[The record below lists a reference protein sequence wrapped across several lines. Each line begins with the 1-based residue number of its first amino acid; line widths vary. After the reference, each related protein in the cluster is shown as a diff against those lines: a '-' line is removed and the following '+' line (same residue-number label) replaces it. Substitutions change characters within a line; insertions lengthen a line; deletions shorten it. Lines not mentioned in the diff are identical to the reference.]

1 MALVWQDTPSA
12 TSATSAANFNTL
24 ASLTE
29 SVSTIASSG
38 TAQTIPSPAVVSA
51 STATINDITL
61 TANCT
66 LTFPAATSGTSFL
79 LFLRQDATGSRT
91 VTWPTVKWPAAVV
104 PTLSTAA
111 NAIDVVSF
119 ICVAGA
125 WYGFIPGFDM
135 R

>member
-1 MALVWQDTPSA
+1 VALIWQDFPA
-12 TSATSAANFNTL
+12 TGSPTGAASFNTL

-29 SVSTIASSG
+29 SVNTVAASG
-38 TAQTIPSPAVVSA
+38 AAQTIPSPALVSA